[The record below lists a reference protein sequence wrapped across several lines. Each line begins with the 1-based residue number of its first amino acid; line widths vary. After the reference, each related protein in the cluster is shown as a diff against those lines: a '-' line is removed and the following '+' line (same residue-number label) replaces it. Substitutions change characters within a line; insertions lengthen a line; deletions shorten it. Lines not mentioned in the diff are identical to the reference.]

1 MFENGPY
8 SVQDVF
14 TPTKPAR
21 FTFVERESINNK
33 LVAALRTPGKQIV
46 VYGHSGSGKTT
57 LLVNKL
63 TQLYENHI
71 TTRCF
76 VGLRFNQLLLD
87 AFDQLGSFYEA
98 ERIITEKSNI
108 SSSLEAEYLGL
119 KAKLGVDDSEERGSK
134 RNRVLPPQLTQ
145 ICWHKAWARAA
156 IALLSSYETHRDGLT
171 ISEI

>member
-1 MFENGPY
+1 MLQGGPY

-21 FTFVERESINNK
+21 FTFVERESINNR
-33 LVAALRTPGKQIV
+33 LVSALRTPGKQIV

-57 LLVNKL
+57 LLANKL

-76 VGLRFNQLLLD
+76 VGLTFDHLLLD

-98 ERIITEKSNI
+98 ERISTHKTNRNMSADSLLDMSAGAILGIT
-108 SSSLEAEYLGL
+108 
-119 KAKLGVDDSEERGSK
+119 R
-134 RNRVLPPQLTQ
+134 
-145 ICWHKAWARAA
+145 
-156 IALLSSYETHRDGLT
+156 
-171 ISEI
+171 